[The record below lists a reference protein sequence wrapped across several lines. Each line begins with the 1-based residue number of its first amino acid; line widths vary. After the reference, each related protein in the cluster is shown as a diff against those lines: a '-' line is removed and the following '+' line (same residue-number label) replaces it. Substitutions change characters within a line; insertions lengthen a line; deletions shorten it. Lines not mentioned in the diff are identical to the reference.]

1 MSLPWLLDPLFI
13 AFSHWIPRG
22 RGRPEVQAGPPV
34 SFPRARKILSY
45 PGSSSVCPD
54 SLVFGGWQA
63 GDEYQFGVKEEILF
77 QWEKIYLVLSTGVG
91 GVGGVS
97 IMATGRG
104 QTGLVQQVCLCKSS
118 KGCKRQV
125 YGDRDDDCK
134 D

>member
-1 MSLPWLLDPLFI
+1 M
-13 AFSHWIPRG
+13 
-22 RGRPEVQAGPPV
+22 
-34 SFPRARKILSY
+34 
-45 PGSSSVCPD
+45 CPD

-77 QWEKIYLVLSTGVG
+77 QWEKIYLVLSTGAG
-91 GVGGVS
+91 RWEGVS

-104 QTGLVQQVCLCKSS
+104 QTGLVQQVCLRKSS

>member
-91 GVGGVS
+91 MGGGCFYHGHWERPDRIS
-97 IMATGRG
+97 TASMSLQIKQRLQAP
-104 QTGLVQQVCLCKSS
+104 GLR
-118 KGCKRQV
+118 RQ
-125 YGDRDDDCK
+125 RR
-134 D
+134 